1 MSEEEQTTTV
11 FRKGPKKSTGFSE
24 PKPKAAPEVSKK
36 WYELYCILANSGDK
50 ILESLIKRDEGVSE
64 DVKELLRGVLCLRE
78 ARHLVFCEGK
88 TISPE
93 SMEVFTEALKDWS
106 KSKFK

>member
-1 MSEEEQTTTV
+1 MSDEEQNTTV
-11 FRKGPKKSTGFSE
+11 FRKGKKSKSFSE

-50 ILESLIKRDEGVSE
+50 ILESLIKRPEGISE

-78 ARHLVFCEGK
+78 ARHLVFCEGDS
-88 TISPE
+88 ISPGSLE
-93 SMEVFTEALKDWS
+93 IFTEALKEWS
-106 KSKFK
+106 KSK